1 MAINTNPSAPLRHL
15 ATFNSSGTF
24 LAPASA
30 TIAFVS
36 IHGSSGSGGGS
47 LNVGRYNIG
56 GVGGS
61 SIIAGAFVQITP
73 AGNHTV
79 TVGAGGAVASLNAV
93 GTAGGTTSFD
103 GAISVT
109 GGAGGANSGGR
120 YATGAT
126 GAQGTASGTTT
137 LTSLSPAGAIIRTG
151 TISTQNTGISA
162 GGNGGMGGRY
172 QGTAGAAGQVHIY
185 V

>member
-30 TIAFVS
+30 TVAFIS
-36 IHGSSGSGGGS
+36 IHGASGSGGGS
-47 LNVGRYNIG
+47 RNVGRYNAG

-61 SIIAGAFVQITP
+61 GLVAGAFVQVTP
-73 AGNHTV
+73 SGNHSV
-79 TVGAGGAVASLNAV
+79 TIGAGGAVAALNSAGV
-93 GTAGGTTSFD
+93 SGGTTNFD
-103 GAISVT
+103 GAIAVT
-109 GGAGGANSGGR
+109 GGAGGNNSEGR
-120 YATGAT
+120 YASGNA
-126 GAQGTASGTTT
+126 GAQGTASGTTA
-137 LTSLSPAGAIIRTG
+137 LTSLSPSGAIVRTG

-172 QGTAGAAGQVHIY
+172 QGTAGVSGQVHIY